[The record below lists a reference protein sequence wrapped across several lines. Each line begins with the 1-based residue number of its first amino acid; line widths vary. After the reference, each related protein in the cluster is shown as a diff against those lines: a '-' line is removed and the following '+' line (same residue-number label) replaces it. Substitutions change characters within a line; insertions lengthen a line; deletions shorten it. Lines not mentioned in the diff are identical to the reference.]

1 MPTNHIDAWSIL
13 AAEASAFGRTWGRYG
28 APSDAVEFRTEA
40 EASLP
45 APPIPAGDV
54 PDEIRSMIIGMDE
67 AIRAAGMLPEPC
79 SAWIGLELPP
89 EAGGFPLPLE
99 VGRHFCLVGFVSAS
113 LLPSPAVFAAG
124 PHGALLHV
132 RLAAALPMT
141 GELQKPGEM
150 ELVPP
155 RNSCFRVKAV
165 HRDVVVADEH
175 GRPWERSVVEVV
187 QVGMDVSGRQAER
200 GTFTA
205 PAARRWR
212 ELGPQRQTLFL
223 NNVYCGGCRRTTTL
237 VEPSGRIEGGDLVLQ
252 GTCLRCGGAVCRV
265 VEGG

>member
-1 MPTNHIDAWSIL
+1 MPTNKIDAWSVL
-13 AAEASAFGRTWGRYG
+13 AAEASAFGRNWGRYG

-45 APPIPAGDV
+45 SPALPAGDV
-54 PDEIRSMIIGMDE
+54 PEEIRSMIIGMDE
-67 AIRAAGMLPEPC
+67 AIRAAGPLPEPC
-79 SAWIGLELPP
+79 SAWVGLELPP
-89 EAGGFPLPLE
+89 EAGGFPFPLE

-132 RLAAALPMT
+132 RLVAALPMT

-150 ELVPP
+150 EVVPP

-175 GRPWERSVVEVV
+175 GRAWER
-187 QVGMDVSGRQAER
+187 
-200 GTFTA
+200 T
-205 PAARRWR
+205 
-212 ELGPQRQTLFL
+212 
-223 NNVYCGGCRRTTTL
+223 
-237 VEPSGRIEGGDLVLQ
+237 
-252 GTCLRCGGAVCRV
+252 V
-265 VEGG
+265 VEGVQVPMGAPGRRV